1 MKWFILGVSG
11 LALSA
16 CGPTNQEDCISRA
29 AKEAKTTQGL
39 NLLTD
44 VCRTK
49 FPAKLSSEG
58 KYVYTDPYSN
68 MSFEVSG
75 PTLSPKELEWIAS
88 ERKAAESNKAKI
100 EAQLET
106 VRNNIQIVD
115 YKISCNNEMEF
126 IKCYDK
132 NITVRLRNNSNVKIS
147 SVEIQYEIGRQIDCG
162 GGLGK
167 SFYEEIE
174 ILPQGTATVVR
185 NVKFTNA
192 GPDGVMSGC
201 VKVGQ
206 VSLAN

>member
-11 LALSA
+11 FLLSA

-68 MSFEVSG
+68 ISFEVSG
-75 PTLSPKELEWIAS
+75 PTLSPKELEWIES
-88 ERKAAESNKAKI
+88 ERKAAEINKEKNKAASILAKSKVEVI
-100 EAQLET
+100 
-106 VRNNIQIVD
+106 D
-115 YKISCNNEMEF
+115 YDISCNINSEY

-132 NITVRLRNNSNVKIS
+132 NITVRLKNNSNAKIS
-147 SVEIQYEIGRQIDCG
+147 AVEMQYEIGRGVLCS

-185 NVKFTNA
+185 NVKFADA